1 MTSRG
6 TTSHATT
13 GSATTSRAA
22 TGSATASHATAGAGT
37 VMSNGFAPGLRLR
50 SQAWLDGDDEVA
62 LAHRV
67 ALASAGVPAGRG
79 GGRPVIGIANS
90 ASQLNP
96 CNLPLRRLALAVAEG
111 VTAAGGAAAE
121 FPVISLGEDLMKPSA
136 MLYRNLLAIEIE
148 EMVRANPL
156 DGLVLLANCD
166 KSVPGALM
174 GAISANIPTVLV
186 TGGARPRAMFRGR
199 ALGAGTDLWRMW
211 DERRA
216 GRLDD
221 AAWAELEEALSEGCG
236 ACNTMGTASTMA
248 ILAETLGLMVPGSAA
263 IPAGDPRAIAA
274 ATQAGRT
281 AVEAVL
287 ASARPAG
294 GGTGARPAGGHEG
307 GRRPQEIVTA
317 AAVRNAIRV
326 LHAIGGSTNAVIHLA
341 AIAGRAGV
349 TFPLDD
355 IARLGADVPVLADI
369 EPSGTG
375 LMQDFDAGGGVT
387 SLLHEL
393 ADLLEGDAQTVTGQS
408 IAAIAAAAPPGRGAI
423 RPTGDPLRT
432 GGAFGVVRGSLA
444 PDGAVIKTSAA
455 TPALLA
461 HRGPAVVFRDYADMR
476 RRVDDPDLAVTAD
489 SVLVLAGCGP
499 VGAVGMPEWGM
510 IPIPA
515 RLVAAGV
522 TDMVRV
528 TDARMSGTSF
538 GTVFLHVAPE
548 AAAGGPLGLVQD
560 GDMIAVDVAAG
571 SVELEVSPAELA
583 RRAAARPPEPRKH
596 LRGWPALYAEHVLQA
611 PQGCDLDFLIAP
623 TPEHRRFVE
632 PVVGR
637 S

>member
-1 MTSRG
+1 V
-6 TTSHATT
+6 
-13 GSATTSRAA
+13 SASS
-22 TGSATASHATAGAGT
+22 G
-37 VMSNGFAPGLRLR
+37 LR
-50 SQAWLDGDDEVA
+50 SQRWLAGDDEVA
-62 LAHRV
+62 LASRV
-67 ALASAGVPAGRG
+67 ALASAGVTEPPG
-79 GGRPVIGIANS
+79 GAARPVIGIANS

-96 CNLPLRRLALAVAEG
+96 CNLPLRPLAAAVADG
-111 VTAAGGAAAE
+111 VRAAGGAPAE

-199 ALGAGTDLWRMW
+199 ALGSGTDLWRMW

-216 GRLDD
+216 GRVDD
-221 AAWAELEEALSEGCG
+221 AAWHDLEAALGQGCG

-248 ILAETLGLMVPGSAA
+248 VLSEALGFMVPGSAS
-263 IPAGDPRAIAA
+263 IPAGDPRGAA
-274 ATQAGRT
+274 AARRAGQL
-281 AVEAVL
+281 AVAAVL
-287 ASARPAG
+287 DG
-294 GGTGARPAGGHEG
+294 GLP
-307 GRRPQEIVTA
+307 RPQDLVTPA
-317 AAVRNAIRV
+317 ALANAVRV

-349 TFPLDD
+349 PFELDD
-355 IARLGADVPVLADI
+355 IARLGADVPVLADV
-369 EPSGTG
+369 EPSGAG
-375 LMQDFDAGGGVT
+375 LMQDFDAAGGVPA
-387 SLLHEL
+387 LLREL
-393 ADLLEGDAQTVTGQS
+393 GGLLDPGARTVSGAS
-408 IAAIAAAAPPGRGAI
+408 VGEIAAAAPAPGGAI
-423 RPTGDPLRT
+423 RSAARPLRR

-455 TPALLA
+455 TPALLR
-461 HRGPAVVFRDYADMR
+461 HRGPAVVFRGYADMIG
-476 RRVDDPDLAVTAD
+476 RVDDPDLDVTPD

-515 RLVAAGV
+515 RLVAEGV

-538 GTVFLHVAPE
+538 GTVLLHVAPE
-548 AAAGGPLGLVQD
+548 AAVGGPLGLVRD
-560 GDMIAVDVAAG
+560 GDVIAVDVAAG
-571 SVELEVSPAELA
+571 ALELEVAPAELA
-583 RRAAARPPEPRKH
+583 RRAAARPAPARRH

-611 PQGCDLDFLIAP
+611 PQGCDLDFLTAP
-623 TPEHRRFVE
+623 TAEHRQFVE

>member
-1 MTSRG
+1 VSTSG
-6 TTSHATT
+6 
-13 GSATTSRAA
+13 GS
-22 TGSATASHATAGAGT
+22 AGAGRAG
-37 VMSNGFAPGLRLR
+37 SGGGLR
-50 SQAWLDGDDEVA
+50 SQRWLAGDDEVA
-62 LAHRV
+62 LASRV
-67 ALASAGVPAGRG
+67 ALASAGVPAVSG
-79 GGRPVIGIANS
+79 GASRPVIGIANS

-96 CNLPLRRLALAVAEG
+96 CNLPLRALAAAVADG
-111 VTAAGGAAAE
+111 VRAAGGAPAE

-186 TGGARPRAMFRGR
+186 TGGARPRAVYRGK
-199 ALGAGTDLWRMW
+199 ALGSGTDLWRMW

-221 AAWAELEEALSEGCG
+221 AAWRELEAALGRGCG

-248 ILAETLGLMVPGSAA
+248 VLSETLGLMVPGSAA
-263 IPAGDPRAIAA
+263 IPAGDPRGAA
-274 ATQAGRT
+274 AARRAGELAT
-281 AVEAVL
+281 AAVL
-287 ASARPAG
+287 AG
-294 GGTGARPAGGHEG
+294 GI
-307 GRRPQEIVTA
+307 RRPQDLVTPA
-317 AAVRNAIRV
+317 ALANAVRV

-341 AIAGRAGV
+341 AIAGRASIA
-349 TFPLDD
+349 FDLDD
-355 IARLGADVPVLADI
+355 VARLGADVPVLADV
-369 EPSGTG
+369 EPSGAG
-375 LMQDFDAGGGVT
+375 LMQDFDAAGGVPA
-387 SLLHEL
+387 LLREL
-393 ADLLEGDAQTVTGQS
+393 GGLLDAGAVTVSGQTIGE
-408 IAAIAAAAPPGRGAI
+408 IAAAAPAPSGAI
-423 RPTGDPLRT
+423 RPAGRPLRR

-455 TPALLA
+455 TGALLR
-461 HRGPAVVFRDYADMR
+461 HRGPAVVFRGYDDMVS
-476 RRVDDPDLAVTAD
+476 RVDDPDLAVTAD

-538 GTVFLHVAPE
+538 GTVLLHVAPE
-548 AAAGGPLGLVQD
+548 AAVGGPLGLVRD
-560 GDMIAVDVAAG
+560 GDLIAVDVAAG
-571 SVELEVSPAELA
+571 SLELEVDPAELA
-583 RRAAARPPEPRKH
+583 RRAAARPAPRRQH

-611 PQGCDLDFLIAP
+611 PLGCDLDFLTAP
-623 TPEHRRFVE
+623 TAEHRQFVE

>member
-1 MTSRG
+1 V
-6 TTSHATT
+6 
-13 GSATTSRAA
+13 SASS
-22 TGSATASHATAGAGT
+22 G
-37 VMSNGFAPGLRLR
+37 LR
-50 SQAWLDGDDEVA
+50 SQRWLAGDDEVA
-62 LAHRV
+62 LASRV
-67 ALASAGVPAGRG
+67 ALASAGVTEPPG
-79 GGRPVIGIANS
+79 GAARPVIGIANS

-96 CNLPLRRLALAVAEG
+96 CNLPLRPLAAAVADG
-111 VTAAGGAAAE
+111 VRAAGGAPAE

-199 ALGAGTDLWRMW
+199 ALGSGTDLWRMW
-211 DERRA
+211 DQRRA
-216 GRLDD
+216 GRVDD
-221 AAWAELEEALSEGCG
+221 AAWHDLEAALGRGCG

-248 ILAETLGLMVPGSAA
+248 VLSEALGFMVPGSAS
-263 IPAGDPRAIAA
+263 IPAGDPRGAA
-274 ATQAGRT
+274 AARRAGQL
-281 AVEAVL
+281 AVAAVL
-287 ASARPAG
+287 DG
-294 GGTGARPAGGHEG
+294 GLP
-307 GRRPQEIVTA
+307 RPQDLVTPA
-317 AAVRNAIRV
+317 ALANAVRV

-349 TFPLDD
+349 PFELDD
-355 IARLGADVPVLADI
+355 IARLGADVPVLADV
-369 EPSGTG
+369 EPSGAG
-375 LMQDFDAGGGVT
+375 LMQDFDAAGGVPA
-387 SLLHEL
+387 LLREL
-393 ADLLEGDAQTVTGQS
+393 GGLLDPGARTVSGAS
-408 IAAIAAAAPPGRGAI
+408 VGEIAAAAPAPSGAI
-423 RPTGDPLRT
+423 RSAARPLRR

-455 TPALLA
+455 TPALLR
-461 HRGPAVVFRDYADMR
+461 HRGRAVVFRGYADMIS
-476 RRVDDPDLAVTAD
+476 RVDDPDLDVTAD

-538 GTVFLHVAPE
+538 GTVLLHVAPE
-548 AAAGGPLGLVQD
+548 AAVGGPLGLVRD
-560 GDMIAVDVAAG
+560 GDVIAVDVAAG
-571 SVELEVSPAELA
+571 ALELEVAPAELA
-583 RRAAARPPEPRKH
+583 RRAAARPAPARRH

-611 PQGCDLDFLIAP
+611 PQGCDLDFLTAP
-623 TPEHRRFVE
+623 TAEHRQFVE